1 MPSKEGQTYN
11 TVVMQRVLSARFLS
25 LWDDLINE
33 APIGIFLSTEEG
45 SIRYVNNTMAR
56 IFGYRDRE
64 VMLSEVAH
72 MSQLLSEAGF
82 LSLIEE
88 LKDHGEVLSKELRSK
103 KVSGDPLWICVHAR
117 MVSDENE
124 NRIIEG
130 FIADITD
137 KKDANLKLQ
146 KNELQLRMLIEQ
158 AGDAFFVH
166 DYQGKILEV
175 NRRACETLGYSREE
189 LLRMNISD
197 IDIEVRAKKHKD
209 RFWDKLRPGEYI
221 TFEGIHRRKDGSTF
235 PVEVTLGRVDF
246 EGESLLLSITRD
258 ITARK
263 EAEERLRQA
272 YAEIK
277 ALKERLENENIYLRQ
292 EIEARFGRLEFIGQ
306 SEAIRRVLQLA
317 EKVAKEDTCVL
328 IIGET
333 GTGKELLARLIH
345 NMSTRRDRPM
355 VTVNCAALP
364 PTLIEAELF
373 GVEKGAYTGA
383 VRSRVGRFEAADG
396 STLFLDEVSELPLE
410 LQAKLLRVLE
420 YKQFERVGSSKTVT
434 VDVRVIAATNQD
446 LLQLVREKKFRQD
459 LYYRLSVFPIYIPPL
474 RDRREDIPLLVE
486 YFVRRLGL
494 SMGKKDI
501 RVPEQTLKK
510 LMEYHWPG
518 NVRELR
524 NVIERAMIISE
535 GPYLV
540 IDDLEPQRSPL
551 SPEPLSQSLEEVE
564 RAHILKVLESTNWR
578 VSGKGGAAEILG
590 LKESTLRARM
600 KKLGIRRPPEHS
612 FRKISLSP

>member
-1 MPSKEGQTYN
+1 
-11 TVVMQRVLSARFLS
+11 MQKVLSARFLS

-33 APIGIFLSTEEG
+33 APIGIFLSTEDG

-56 IFGYRDRE
+56 IFGYKDRQA
-64 VMLSEVAH
+64 MLSEVTH
-72 MSQLLSEAGF
+72 MSQLLSEGGF
-82 LSLIEE
+82 LSLLEE
-88 LKDHGEVLSKELRSK
+88 LKDRGEVLSKELRSK
-103 KVSGDPLWICVHAR
+103 RVSGDPLWICLHAR
-117 MVSDENE
+117 RVSDENPF
-124 NRIIEG
+124 IEG

-166 DYQGKILEV
+166 DYEGQILEV

-197 IDIEVRAKKHKD
+197 IDIEVRSKRHKD
-209 RFWDKLRPGEYI
+209 RFWHKLRPGEYI
-221 TFEGIHRRKDGSTF
+221 TFEGVHRRKDGSTF

-246 EGESLLLSITRD
+246 EGQSLLLSITRD

-263 EAEERLRQA
+263 EAEEKLRQA

-345 NMSTRRDRPM
+345 NMSPRRDRPM

-446 LLQLVREKKFRQD
+446 LLQLVREKRFRQD

-486 YFVRRLGL
+486 YFVKRIGQG
-494 SMGKKDI
+494 MGKRDV

-524 NVIERAMIISE
+524 NVIERAMIISD

-540 IDDLEPQRSPL
+540 IEDLEPQKPPL
-551 SPEPLSQSLEEVE
+551 PPESLSQSLEEVE

-600 KKLGIRRPPEHS
+600 KKLGIKRPPERS
-612 FRKISLSP
+612 FRRTSLSP